1 LDETLVA
8 RNIFGLSLRE
18 LLTQPLQLD
27 QVAPRGFL
35 LMEKL
40 AVLAFGR
47 NELAVRLFPF
57 LCSIAGVFLFRS
69 LAERAL
75 EGWAVPFAVGLFAI
89 GIPFIKHAAEVKQY
103 ELDPAAAVCLMLLSL
118 WLRERDSTTSR
129 LLLAGLA
136 GFVITWFSQPSVIVM
151 GGIGVALA
159 VEWCLSRD
167 LRTARMLL
175 TTVPI
180 WALSSVVAIWAGLQ
194 SMAPSTKEFMQDF
207 WNQGFVPR
215 PLRLLKT
222 AGWFWDQ
229 GLSVFTDPTLLRY
242 RWPAVFLLVAPFGL
256 VAMWRWRRDVALLLA
271 GPVVVAILAALLQ
284 QYPFRGRL
292 IFYLIPSLLLAIS
305 AWAEWIRRMGS
316 RLHPA
321 LGGALMIAL
330 AAPPVAALVKA
341 PPPYDIEHTPAL
353 LTYLQRHRQP
363 GDVVYVFPLSRIGV
377 LFYGPRLGLQPNAW
391 STGICDRNDTRAFV
405 RDVDRYRGTRRLWVL
420 SAGQRPY
427 RSARAAVRDYLST
440 IGVKRD
446 SLILRSLTWDTSSLE
461 LYDLSEPVRL
471 NAANPETF
479 PVAPMPTDPRPGP
492 GLSHRRSTAFADR
505 NRMPAARLSGPWR
518 SAHWRAP
525 RRRSRP
531 FATPPPR

>member
-1 LDETLVA
+1 MPASSLRNLVTALVLLGLALRVWAYAGNPPLWLDETLVA

-330 AAPPVAALVKA
+330 AAPPVAAGESAASVRHRAHSGVAHLPATPPAARRRRVRLPPLTHRCAVLRSA
-341 PPPYDIEHTPAL
+341 PGPTTQRLEHGHLRP
-353 LTYLQRHRQP
+353 QRHPRFCARRGSVSRDQAPLGAICRAAPVPLGAGGGSGLPEYNRCEAGFPHSSIAHLGHLEPRAVRSERARSSRRRQP
-363 GDVVYVFPLSRIGV
+363 GDVPGRADADRSQAGPWAQPSPL
-377 LFYGPRLGLQPNAW
+377 
-391 STGICDRNDTRAFV
+391 
-405 RDVDRYRGTRRLWVL
+405 
-420 SAGQRPY
+420 
-427 RSARAAVRDYLST
+427 
-440 IGVKRD
+440 D
-446 SLILRSLTWDTSSLE
+446 SLR
-461 LYDLSEPVRL
+461 
-471 NAANPETF
+471 
-479 PVAPMPTDPRPGP
+479 
-492 GLSHRRSTAFADR
+492 
-505 NRMPAARLSGPWR
+505 
-518 SAHWRAP
+518 
-525 RRRSRP
+525 
-531 FATPPPR
+531 